1 MVEPNFEKGNG
12 LVPAVVQDYQTGEVL
27 MVAYMNRLSW
37 EKTLETGKAHFWSR
51 SRESL
56 WLKGETS
63 GHIQIVHEVRID
75 CDEDTVLLKVD
86 QLGGAACHTGH
97 RSCFYRKM
105 DQSAKEEGFVVVGEK
120 VFDPKE
126 VYK

>member
-105 DQSAKEEGFVVVGEK
+105 DEGAGDFVVVGEK